1 MVKLVD
7 LVLCEVLVYVSA
19 NQEEM
24 INDFV
29 SETRAV
35 VEVMYESAWKD
46 SCVRSTSGH
55 VKKLRTKVKILADMV
70 YRKEVR
76 EHCLYKWRLGQ
87 NGGKSTEG
95 HGWTLRRKKGT

>member
-1 MVKLVD
+1 MEYLEVLVVMSVAKGGKQFDTSKQMVLLHLWAESDFVD

-55 VKKLRTKVKILADMV
+55 VKKQRTKV
-70 YRKEVR
+70 
-76 EHCLYKWRLGQ
+76 
-87 NGGKSTEG
+87 
-95 HGWTLRRKKGT
+95 